1 MYLLLYL
8 FSSLKIRHNRGSLG
22 GSEHCHFC
30 NERIFVFERL
40 SAEGF
45 FFHRKC
51 FKCEHC
57 EMTLR
62 LGNYGYVPPD
72 EGSQGKFY
80 CKQHY
85 RKVFYETP
93 GKSPKTKEEGNLFFS
108 SLVQYVIFENHTS
121 LFG

>member
-1 MYLLLYL
+1 
-8 FSSLKIRHNRGSLG
+8 
-22 GSEHCHFC
+22 
-30 NERIFVFERL
+30 VFEKL

-62 LGNYGYVPPD
+62 LGNYGYVPPED
-72 EGSQGKFY
+72 GQPGRFY
-80 CKQHY
+80 CKAHY

-93 GKSPKTKEEGNLFFS
+93 GKSPRDKEEKGMIVVFDFFAKYRVYKNV
-108 SLVQYVIFENHTS
+108 LVRKPFFIRWKPPWCSKFKNFTS
-121 LFG
+121 LS

>member
-1 MYLLLYL
+1 M
-8 FSSLKIRHNRGSLG
+8 
-22 GSEHCHFC
+22 
-30 NERIFVFERL
+30 FEKL

-62 LGNYGYVPPD
+62 LGNYGYVPPED
-72 EGSQGKFY
+72 GQPGRFY
-80 CKQHY
+80 CKAHY

-93 GKSPKTKEEGNLFFS
+93 GKSPRDKEEKGRIVVFDFF
-108 SLVQYVIFENHTS
+108 T
-121 LFG
+121 